1 MTTRYRI
8 IAFLT
13 VLLAI
18 VLLSCSCLPMQESFT
33 EGNSCTGY
41 TDEQMES
48 QLDKC
53 TRLYNSNSKGTTE
66 WDNAKCDDITN
77 EIPGYNK
84 EGFALLNPQRV
95 VDNDAQPYN
104 PSTGTFLSLSNNLI
118 ISEFNKTPSNNSCLN
133 HDMNMGQVLR

>member
-33 EGNSCTGY
+33 EGNSCSGY
-41 TDEQMES
+41 TDGQIES

-53 TRLYNSNSKGTTE
+53 TRLYNSNLKDTTE
-66 WDNAKCDDITN
+66 WDNAKCDDVKN
-77 EIPGYNK
+77 KIPGYS
-84 EGFALLNPQRV
+84 EGFALLNPQKV
-95 VDNDAQPYN
+95 VDNEAQPYN
-104 PSTGTFLSLSNNLI
+104 VSNGMSLSSYNNLI
-118 ISEFNKTPSNNSCLN
+118 IDESIKTPSNSSCLN
-133 HDMNMGQVLR
+133 HNMNMGQFLR